1 MSLGKISICHGQHWA
16 DLHKLTT
23 FSSLLSLF
31 FFLELVIPDSANVF
45 YAMNSQVNFD
55 FILRKKNSVEEQVK
69 LRSRTSLTL
78 PRTAKRGCWSNRHS
92 KITL

>member
-1 MSLGKISICHGQHWA
+1 MAVVPASSLGRLGCPTQLTAS
-16 DLHKLTT
+16 LH
-23 FSSLLSLF
+23 SS
-31 FFLELVIPDSANVF
+31 FLELVIPDSANVF

-55 FILRKKNSVEEQVK
+55 FILRKKNATEDQVK